1 MAQAAQS
8 STLSGPHP
16 LFGELRRHW
25 GWLLAVGILS
35 VILGTIGL
43 GMTWM
48 LTLVSVLYF
57 GFLVIVVGAVQL
69 IQSFKSAG
77 WKSVVL
83 HVLIALL
90 YLGAGIMIVSRPLL
104 ASLTLT
110 WILGFVLLAVGVMRI
125 VVGVHHRG
133 TSRWGAAVL
142 GGVITLLLG
151 LMILARWPSTALWVI
166 GLFLA
171 IELIV
176 NGWTQIFVALAARRA
191 AHGMPTSGRG
201 PITTGP

>member
-1 MAQAAQS
+1 
-8 STLSGPHP
+8 LPHP

-48 LTLVSVLYF
+48 LTLASVLYF
-57 GFLVIVVGAVQL
+57 GFLLIVIGIVQVV
-69 IQSFKSAG
+69 QSFKCSG
-77 WKSVVL
+77 WKSTVL

-90 YLGAGIMIVSRPLL
+90 YLVAGIVVVSRPLL

-110 WILGFVLLAVGVMRI
+110 WMIGFLLLAVGVMRI
-125 VVGVHHRG
+125 VVGVQHRG
-133 TSRWGAAVL
+133 TSGWVGGVL

-151 LMILARWPSTALWVI
+151 LMILVRWPSSALWVI

-176 NGWTQIFVALAARRA
+176 NGWTQILVALAARRA
-191 AHGMPTSGRG
+191 GAGAPLSGHASSAAR
-201 PITTGP
+201 P

>member
-1 MAQAAQS
+1 MATASQS
-8 STLSGPHP
+8 TTTSLPHP

-25 GWLLAVGILS
+25 GWLMAVGILS

-48 LTLVSVLYF
+48 LTLVSVVYF
-57 GFLVIVVGAVQL
+57 GVLMIVIGGVQIL
-69 IQSFKSAG
+69 QTFKCAG

-83 HVLIALL
+83 HSLIGLL
-90 YLGAGIMIVSRPLL
+90 YLAAGIMIVSRPLL

-110 WILGFVLLAVGVMRI
+110 WMLGFALLAVGVMRI

-133 TSRWGAAVL
+133 TSGWGGAVL
-142 GGVITLLLG
+142 GGIITLLLG
-151 LMILARWPSTALWVI
+151 LMILARWPSSALWVI

-176 NGWTQIFVALAARRA
+176 NGWTQILVALAARRSSQRVPA
-191 AHGMPTSGRG
+191 
-201 PITTGP
+201 

>member
-1 MAQAAQS
+1 MATGTQFTTTS
-8 STLSGPHP
+8 LPHP

-48 LTLVSVLYF
+48 LTLVSVVYF
-57 GFLVIVVGAVQL
+57 GILLIVIGGVQL
-69 IQSFKSAG
+69 LQTFKCAG

-83 HVLIALL
+83 HSLIGLL
-90 YLGAGIMIVSRPLL
+90 YLAAGIMIVSRPLL

-110 WILGFVLLAVGVMRI
+110 WMLGFALLVVGVMRI

-133 TSRWGAAVL
+133 TSGWGGAVL
-142 GGVITLLLG
+142 GGIVTLLLG
-151 LMILARWPSTALWVI
+151 LMILARWPSSALWVI

-176 NGWTQIFVALAARRA
+176 NGWTQILVAVAARRSSQRVPA
-191 AHGMPTSGRG
+191 
-201 PITTGP
+201 

>member
-1 MAQAAQS
+1 MATATQS
-8 STLSGPHP
+8 TTASLPHP

-48 LTLVSVLYF
+48 LTLVSVVYF
-57 GFLVIVVGAVQL
+57 GILMIVIGGVQIL
-69 IQSFKSAG
+69 QTFKCAG

-83 HVLIALL
+83 HSLIGLL
-90 YLGAGIMIVSRPLL
+90 YLAAGIMIVSRPLL

-110 WILGFVLLAVGVMRI
+110 WLLGFALLAVGVMRI

-133 TSRWGAAVL
+133 TSGWGGAVL
-142 GGVITLLLG
+142 GGIITLLLG
-151 LMILARWPSTALWVI
+151 LMILARWPSSALWVI

-176 NGWTQIFVALAARRA
+176 NGWTQIVVALAARRVGQRVPA
-191 AHGMPTSGRG
+191 
-201 PITTGP
+201 

>member
-1 MAQAAQS
+1 MATGTQS
-8 STLSGPHP
+8 TATSLPHP

-48 LTLVSVLYF
+48 LTLVSVVYF
-57 GFLVIVVGAVQL
+57 GVLMIVIGGVQIL
-69 IQSFKSAG
+69 QTFKCAG
-77 WKSVVL
+77 WKSIVL
-83 HVLIALL
+83 HSLIGLL
-90 YLGAGIMIVSRPLL
+90 YLAAGIMIVSRPLL

-110 WILGFVLLAVGVMRI
+110 WMLGFALLAVGVMRI

-133 TSRWGAAVL
+133 TSGWGGAVL
-142 GGVITLLLG
+142 GGIITLLLG
-151 LMILARWPSTALWVI
+151 LMILARWPSSALWVI

-176 NGWTQIFVALAARRA
+176 NGWTQIVVAVAARRSSQRVPA
-191 AHGMPTSGRG
+191 
-201 PITTGP
+201 

>member
-1 MAQAAQS
+1 MATASQS
-8 STLSGPHP
+8 TTTSLPHP

-25 GWLLAVGILS
+25 GWLMAVGILS

-48 LTLVSVLYF
+48 LTLVSVVYF
-57 GFLVIVVGAVQL
+57 GVLMIVIGGVQIL
-69 IQSFKSAG
+69 QTFKCAG

-83 HVLIALL
+83 HSLIGLL
-90 YLGAGIMIVSRPLL
+90 YLAAGIMIVSRPLL

-110 WILGFVLLAVGVMRI
+110 LMLGFALLAVGVMRI

-133 TSRWGAAVL
+133 TSGWGGAVL
-142 GGVITLLLG
+142 GGIITLLLG
-151 LMILARWPSTALWVI
+151 LMILARWPSSALWVI

-176 NGWTQIFVALAARRA
+176 NGWTQILVALAARRSSQRVPA
-191 AHGMPTSGRG
+191 
-201 PITTGP
+201 